1 MKDIYNIAFCD
12 HPIIDSNGII
22 SIVFFIMFYFTIM
35 MKNFLNMKV
44 EFSNFEII
52 IITSILETIILVF
65 TPVAASGVMC
75 FFHKNTLLCPVYS
88 YSFSLV
94 SH

>member
-1 MKDIYNIAFCD
+1 
-12 HPIIDSNGII
+12 
-22 SIVFFIMFYFTIM
+22 
-35 MKNFLNMKV
+35 MKV

>member
-1 MKDIYNIAFCD
+1 
-12 HPIIDSNGII
+12 
-22 SIVFFIMFYFTIM
+22 MFYFTIM